1 MGMSRKIQ
9 MALVLLGI
17 AGLVAFAWWDYRTVY
32 RMRETTLRTNLHT
45 LRDVIV
51 QFRDDKGRAPR
62 DLEELVRAGY
72 LRRVP
77 IDPFTGREDTW
88 ITLPETDPGW
98 DGAAGVVEVRSGSGR
113 ESLTGEPLAA
123 W

>member
-1 MGMSRKIQ
+1 MSRKIQ
-9 MALVLLGI
+9 VVLVLLSV

-32 RMRETTLRTNLHT
+32 RMRETILRTNLHT

-51 QFRDDKGRAPR
+51 QFHGDKGRAPR
-62 DLEELVRAGY
+62 NLEELVRAGY
-72 LRRVP
+72 LRQVP
-77 IDPFTGREDTW
+77 TDPFTGREDTW
-88 ITLPETDPGW
+88 ITLTETDPGW

-113 ESLTGEPLAA
+113 ASLAGEPLSR